1 MSFLKS
7 KLKRKKSFI
16 KFNSNFENYFTN
28 DLVLEELTK
37 TIENG
42 NKIFSKLI
50 GEEDEEINVLVNDLL
65 FLFSI
70 FNSLIIYFIFIFRI
84 LKDFLKMKI

>member
-16 KFNSNFENYFTN
+16 KFNSNFENYFSN

-50 GEEDEEINVLVNDLL
+50 GEEDEEINVLVNSLL
-65 FLFSI
+65 F
-70 FNSLIIYFIFIFRI
+70 
-84 LKDFLKMKI
+84 

>member
-16 KFNSNFENYFTN
+16 KFNSNFENYFSN
-28 DLVLEELTK
+28 DLVLKELTK

-50 GEEDEEINVLVNDLL
+50 GEEDEEINVLVNSLL
-65 FLFSI
+65 LLISI
-70 FNSLIIYFIFIFRI
+70 FN
-84 LKDFLKMKI
+84 